1 MKVRYFKM
9 QPLPHQEQK
18 AIECYNHLVEKGIVY
33 LAGKPRSGKTY
44 TSILTAEMIAT
55 PMRIIVL
62 TKKNAISGW
71 DKFIEGNERL
81 KHTYTITNYEQA
93 TKLSA
98 DYDLAII
105 DEAHNLKSYP
115 KVTQRL
121 KDIRK
126 VTLNIP
132 AILLSGTALTESPC
146 GIYHQCYATK
156 YSPFK
161 HTNFYG
167 FHREFGIPFEKFI
180 NGRAMKFYDKHKPE
194 LIEVINSF
202 TVYMT
207 QEDAGISSELQAV
220 DQLHYISLS
229 DDTRKLYND
238 LQKNRVVKINGRDL
252 VCDSIMK
259 LRTSLHMIESGVA
272 KIEDDYTFIG
282 NTEKIDYIKE
292 FFGDNEA
299 TGIMSHYVGERELL
313 SKHFKH
319 AKIYSSNAS
328 AEGVDLSHLEH
339 FIIISSDYS
348 GSKFIQR
355 RERIV
360 NINGSNTLIVN
371 HILVRNAISDQVFQ
385 AVSKKMD
392 FNNSCYQSK
401 AI

>member
-1 MKVRYFKM
+1 MN
-9 QPLPHQEQK
+9 PLPHQEQK

-44 TSILTAEMIAT
+44 TSILTAEMIET
-55 PMRIIVL
+55 PMRVIVL
-62 TKKNAISGW
+62 TKKNAIEGW
-71 DKFIEGNERL
+71 HKFIEGNERL
-81 KHTYTITNYEQA
+81 KHTYTVTNYEQVS
-93 TKLSA
+93 KLNGE
-98 DYDLAII
+98 YDLAII
-105 DEAHNLKSYP
+105 DEAHNLGAMP
-115 KVTQRL
+115 KPSQRI
-121 KDIRK
+121 KDIRAICY
-126 VTLNIP
+126 NIP
-132 AILLSGTALTESPC
+132 IMLLSGTPIVESPVK
-146 GIYHQCYATK
+146 IFHQCHITK

-180 NGRAMKFYDKHKPE
+180 NGRAMKFYDKYKPE
-194 LIEVINSF
+194 LLEAINSF

-220 DQLHYISLS
+220 DQLHYIKLS
-229 DDTRKLYND
+229 EDTRKRYND
-238 LQKNRVVKINGRDL
+238 LQRNRIIKINGRDL

-272 KIEDDYTFIG
+272 KIEDNYVFIG
-282 NTEKIDYIKE
+282 NTEKIDYIKAH
-292 FFGDNEA
+292 FGDTESM
-299 TGIMSHYVGERELL
+299 GIMAHYIGERELL
-313 SKHFKH
+313 AKHFKH

-348 GSKFIQR
+348 GAKFVQR

-371 HILVRNAISDQVFQ
+371 HILVQNAISDQIFQ

-392 FNNSCYQSK
+392 FNNQCYVQK
-401 AI
+401 TL